1 MKFIINTT
9 NLQSGGA
16 LQVASSLLEEWN
28 KHCVHEFHVFL
39 SPQLEKAL
47 DKNKFGQQFKFYA
60 FKNNPTSNI
69 LSLLG
74 NQSKL
79 EKLELT
85 IKPNAALT
93 VFGPA
98 IWTPLKPHLVGFANG
113 YYLFDESDFVQQ
125 HVLTNILK
133 RLKYY
138 SRRFLLFRQLKKE
151 ANYYWVETA
160 SAQNK
165 LAEIINED
173 IRKIDVIGNTYGTT
187 FNAEI
192 AQKNKT
198 NNTFNHLYVSAYY
211 PHKNFE
217 IIPSV
222 IEILAQRKVNC
233 RFIFTLPQKEF
244 EGITRFVK
252 HLKFIQNV
260 GPCTQEA
267 LIQLYSNADAVFMP
281 SLLETFSANYPEA
294 MKMGIPI
301 ICSEFN
307 FSRDVCGDAALYFDA
322 QSPEDIANKIEA
334 LINNKALQN
343 DLINAGKKRLAQ
355 LETPESRA
363 NKLLT
368 LLENIAQENPKQ

>member
-1 MKFIINTT
+1 
-9 NLQSGGA
+9 
-16 LQVASSLLEEWN
+16 
-28 KHCVHEFHVFL
+28 
-39 SPQLEKAL
+39 
-47 DKNKFGQQFKFYA
+47 
-60 FKNNPTSNI
+60 

-79 EKLELT
+79 KKLELK
-85 IKPNAALT
+85 IKPDTVLT

-98 IWTPLKPHLVGFANG
+98 IWTPQKPHLVGFANG

-151 ANYYWVETA
+151 ANYYWVETL
-160 SAQNK
+160 SAQKK
-165 LAEIINED
+165 LAETISED
-173 IRKIDVIGNTYGTT
+173 INKIEVIGNTYGTT
-187 FNAEI
+187 FNNEI
-192 AQKNKT
+192 VPKNKT
-198 NNTFNHLYVSAYY
+198 NNSFNLLYVSAYY

-222 IEILAQRKVNC
+222 IEILAERKVNC

-260 GPCTQEA
+260 GPCPQEA
-267 LIQLYSNADAVFMP
+267 LIQLYSDADAVFMP

-294 MKMGIPI
+294 MKMNLPI
-301 ICSEFN
+301 ICSDFN
-307 FSRDVCGDAALYFDA
+307 FSRDACGDAALYFDA
-322 QSPEDIANKIEA
+322 QSPEDIADKIVA
-334 LINNKALQN
+334 LINNKTLQN

-363 NKLLT
+363 NKILT
-368 LLENIAQENPKQ
+368 MLENAALKNPKL